1 MKHQVAVWPENLI
14 LVGGVLIYVI
24 WWKVI
29 QSKHRVGCGTT
40 EMSTQWL
47 FGSDQFIQI
56 VTISVLD
63 TTGKASR
70 TCLPAFHWKWCVLP
84 HIWNHPNLV
93 GRCWISP
100 SQKYIWYNH
109 PKPVRPKTM
118 CHFAHFHRIEFPD
131 IYLIQIRTTIK
142 HVWNNILVV
151 QFRISER
158 SKTTER
164 VGHTWKAIVKH
175 QAFWW
180 FILDTLPSI
189 DVHWWKIWEWFYYS
203 STNIHVVHPITRK
216 RLLLKKSPLGM
227 VSWVSR
233 LTGVPLQ

>member
-56 VTISVLD
+56 VTSSVLD

-109 PKPVRPKTM
+109 PNPVRPTTM
-118 CHFAHFHRIEFPD
+118 CHFANFQRAQS
-131 IYLIQIRTTIK
+131 LMT
-142 HVWNNILVV
+142 VV
-151 QFRISER
+151 LLLLESTKQWQW
-158 SKTTER
+158 
-164 VGHTWKAIVKH
+164 VVC
-175 QAFWW
+175 
-180 FILDTLPSI
+180 ILDN
-189 DVHWWKIWEWFYYS
+189 DWKKTEGEREKERKKKRKKERKKERKKDITMDGWMDGWINR
-203 STNIHVVHPITRK
+203 STNR
-216 RLLLKKSPLGM
+216 
-227 VSWVSR
+227 
-233 LTGVPLQ
+233 